1 MRSVAFRPAG
11 WDTAA
16 ATAGN
21 GTVLASRKVS
31 TSLDLSP
38 LSFDVRSMM
47 RRASIAA
54 DERHDAFGCVVT
66 RWLGYS
72 RADGR
77 EPHCPGVVCV
87 GCFFWRT
94 FSHVTSA
101 QNTWGG
107 RAGRG
112 SVIITSISLRANNM
126 KPPETAPGRSDGS

>member
-77 EPHCPGVVCV
+77 EPHCPGV

-94 FSHVTSA
+94 FSHVTRSKHVG
-101 QNTWGG
+101 GG

-112 SVIITSISLRANNM
+112 SVIIPIITEQAGTAAN
-126 KPPETAPGRSDGS
+126 PQDIDR

>member
-47 RRASIAA
+47 RRASFAA

-77 EPHCPGVVCV
+77 DADTGL
-87 GCFFWRT
+87 FFLAYT
-94 FSHVTSA
+94 FSHVTRSKHV
-101 QNTWGG
+101 GG
-107 RAGRG
+107 AGRPR
-112 SVIITSISLRANNM
+112 ICNIHMILQ
-126 KPPETAPGRSDGS
+126 